1 MSILMPTLVLPYL
14 MLLHLSSR
22 ACVQLAECYRALFV
36 STMWI
41 NPLLLRLVALVCF
54 SCFLKWP
61 AIAFAL
67 FIGCGLLLLIT
78 WLELE
83 LHTLELN
90 ARPLKIIKTYNCSV
104 IFCLF
109 LRSCFL

>member
-1 MSILMPTLVLPYL
+1 M
-14 MLLHLSSR
+14 
-22 ACVQLAECYRALFV
+22 
-36 STMWI
+36 
-41 NPLLLRLVALVCF
+41 LLRLVALVCF
-54 SCFLKWP
+54 SCFLTWP

-90 ARPLKIIKTYNCSV
+90 PLLLKIIKSCDGTV

-109 LRSCFL
+109 LKICFL